1 MFSGI
6 DEGRFGRLTAQE
18 ERLLDNVRKAFCD
31 SDALYTRGRP
41 QDAMEPMCRAIDTAK
56 TLRRSLRGEDT
67 SPAHNGPRFREF
79 LALEIPAARP
89 GAMPLYL
96 EDART
101 GEVRQYSYADLVYAI
116 RCMTHEN
123 ENLHAAEET
132 DYHIL
137 LEWGLGPNPPLWFQ
151 QGLAGVT
158 SNGRIILNGHDIWRR
173 LRELM
178 AKFITGIDAMIAFAN
193 GADRF
198 SMGIDPPLG
207 SIRPRGR

>member
-31 SDALYTRGRP
+31 SDALYTGGRP
-41 QDAMEPMCRAIDTAK
+41 HDAMEPMFRAIDTAK

-67 SPAHNGPRFREF
+67 SPAHNGQRFREF

-96 EDART
+96 VDART
-101 GEVRQYSYADLVYAI
+101 GETRQYSYADLVYAI

-123 ENLHAAEET
+123 ENLHAAEQI

-137 LEWGLGPNPPLWFQ
+137 LEWGLGPNPPLWFR

-158 SNGRIILNGHDIWRR
+158 SNGRIILNGHGDR
-173 LRELM
+173 LR
-178 AKFITGIDAMIAFAN
+178 
-193 GADRF
+193 
-198 SMGIDPPLG
+198 
-207 SIRPRGR
+207 RPDGQVRHP